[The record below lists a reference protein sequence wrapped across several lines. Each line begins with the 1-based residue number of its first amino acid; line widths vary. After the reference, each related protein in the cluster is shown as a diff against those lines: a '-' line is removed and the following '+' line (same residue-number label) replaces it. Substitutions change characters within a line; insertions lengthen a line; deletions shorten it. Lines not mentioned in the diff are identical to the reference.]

1 MTSNIKQI
9 SLEFKEL
16 RKCLQTKDLEIFA
29 LNQFKAEIG
38 ERIFGKSK
46 AVDKSSFGSYRSA
59 SYIKKREDNNPK
71 LKTKIKDLQ
80 FTGELRNDLDLG
92 TYNGNNALGF
102 KTERS
107 DTIVRGQEESPK
119 QINKAIF
126 SANQEE
132 VDIVFEATDGKVDK
146 IIEECL
152 KL

>member
-1 MTSNIKQI
+1 MISNIKEI

-16 RKCLQTKDLEIFA
+16 GKCLQTKDLEIFA

-46 AVDKSSFGSYRSA
+46 AVDGSSFGSYRSE
-59 SYIKKREDNNPK
+59 SYKKKRKDEK
-71 LKTKIKDLQ
+71 LKVDIKNLQFSGELIKD
-80 FTGELRNDLDLG
+80 FDLG

-132 VDIVFEATDGKVDK
+132 VDIVFEAIDGEVDK
-146 IIEECL
+146 IIAECL
-152 KL
+152 KA